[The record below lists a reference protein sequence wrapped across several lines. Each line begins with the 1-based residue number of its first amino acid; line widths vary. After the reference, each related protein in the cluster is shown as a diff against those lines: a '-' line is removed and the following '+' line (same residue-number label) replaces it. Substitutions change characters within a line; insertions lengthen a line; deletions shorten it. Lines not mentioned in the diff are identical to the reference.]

1 MSEQLPEM
9 MKKKEINHL
18 LVYLVAAVVCIL
30 SVIQPQKN
38 ILPQSVGIIV
48 YILAAVSLV
57 AACMCIYRDL
67 RKGIIERL
75 LLMIKKTSYGA
86 RFLEDYTFRTILT
99 TLPTFLINV
108 VYTVYNGV
116 IGIANQS
123 EWFITMAVYYSLL
136 GIMRY
141 CAVNTERK
149 ISRMTDPKLIR
160 KKELSVIRTD
170 GILLLLLNLALSG
183 VVLLTIA
190 KGTAKTY
197 SEIMVISIAAYTF
210 YKITMAVINMVK
222 VRKMQSPILIT
233 IRNIG
238 VADALVSMLTLQTTM
253 LASFQDTSSIDANR
267 MNGITGL
274 AVCILIALLGASM
287 IYYASKR
294 ILKDT

>member
-1 MSEQLPEM
+1 
-9 MKKKEINHL
+9 MKKRGIDRFIL
-18 LVYLVAAVVCIL
+18 YLAAIGFSVL
-30 SVIQPQKN
+30 SVIQSQDN
-38 ILPQSVGIIV
+38 LLPKIVGILV
-48 YILAAVSLV
+48 YVLAAILLTG
-57 AACMCIYRDL
+57 AFICLYKDL
-67 RKGIIERL
+67 RNGIIEKFL
-75 LLMIKKTSYGA
+75 TTVKKNSFGA
-86 RFLEDYTFRTILT
+86 HFLEDYRFRTILT
-99 TLPTFLINV
+99 TMPSFMINV
-108 VYTVYNGV
+108 AYTIYNGV
-116 IGIANQS
+116 IGIMNQS
-123 EWFITMAVYYSLL
+123 SWFITMAVYYSLL

-222 VRKMQSPILIT
+222 VRKMQSPSLIT

>member
-18 LVYLVAAVVCIL
+18 LVYLAAAVACVL
-30 SVIQPQKN
+30 AVIQSQKN
-38 ILPQSVGIIV
+38 ILPQFVGIIV
-48 YILAAVSLV
+48 YVLAAASLV

-67 RKGIIERL
+67 RKGIIEKL
-75 LLMIKKTSYGA
+75 LLTIKKTSYGA

-116 IGIANQS
+116 IGVMNQS
-123 EWFITMAVYYSLL
+123 AWFITMAVYYSLL

-141 CAVNTERK
+141 FAVNTERK
-149 ISRMTDPKLIR
+149 TSRMENPKLIR
-160 KKELSVIRTD
+160 KRELSVIRTD

-190 KGTAKTY
+190 KGTAKTH

-253 LASFQDTSSIDANR
+253 LASFQGTSSIDANR

-274 AVCILIALLGASM
+274 AVCILIALLGVSM

-294 ILKDT
+294 KES

>member
-18 LVYLVAAVVCIL
+18 LVYLAAAVACVL
-30 SVIQPQKN
+30 AVIQSQKN
-38 ILPQSVGIIV
+38 ILPQFVGIIV
-48 YILAAVSLV
+48 YVLAAASLV
-57 AACMCIYRDL
+57 AVCMCIYRDL
-67 RKGIIERL
+67 RKGIIEKL
-75 LLMIKKTSYGA
+75 LLTIKKTSYGA

-99 TLPTFLINV
+99 TLPIFLINV

-116 IGIANQS
+116 IGVMNQS
-123 EWFITMAVYYSLL
+123 AWFITMAVYYSLL

-141 CAVNTERK
+141 FAVNTERK
-149 ISRMTDPKLIR
+149 TSRMENPKLIR
-160 KKELSVIRTD
+160 KRELSVIRTD

-190 KGTAKTY
+190 KGTAKTH

-210 YKITMAVINMVK
+210 YKITMTVINMVK

-253 LASFQDTSSIDANR
+253 LASFQGTSSIDANR

-274 AVCILIALLGASM
+274 AVCILIALLGVSM

-294 ILKDT
+294 KES

>member
-75 LLMIKKTSYGA
+75 LLMIKRTSYGA

-99 TLPTFLINV
+99 TLPTFLINI

-123 EWFITMAVYYSLL
+123 AWFITMAAYYSLL

-222 VRKMQSPILIT
+222 VRKTQSPILIT

-267 MNGITGL
+267 MNGIAGL

-294 ILKDT
+294 KES

>member
-99 TLPTFLINV
+99 TLPTFLINI

-123 EWFITMAVYYSLL
+123 AWFITMAAYYSLL

>member
-1 MSEQLPEM
+1 M

-18 LVYLVAAVVCIL
+18 LVYLAAAVACVL
-30 SVIQPQKN
+30 AVIQSQKN
-38 ILPQSVGIIV
+38 ILPQFVGIIV
-48 YILAAVSLV
+48 YVLAAASLV
-57 AACMCIYRDL
+57 AVCMCIYRDL
-67 RKGIIERL
+67 RKGIIEKL
-75 LLMIKKTSYGA
+75 LLTIKKTSYGA

-116 IGIANQS
+116 IGVMNQS
-123 EWFITMAVYYSLL
+123 AWFITMAVYYSLL

-141 CAVNTERK
+141 FAVNTERK
-149 ISRMTDPKLIR
+149 TSRMENPKLIR
-160 KKELSVIRTD
+160 KRELSVIRTD

-190 KGTAKTY
+190 KGTAKTH

-253 LASFQDTSSIDANR
+253 LASFQGTSSIDANR

-274 AVCILIALLGASM
+274 AVCILIALLGVSM

-294 ILKDT
+294 KES

>member
-75 LLMIKKTSYGA
+75 LLMIKRTSYGA

-99 TLPTFLINV
+99 TLPTFLINI

-123 EWFITMAVYYSLL
+123 AWFITMAAYYSLL